1 MLLCWF
7 AASLRVLQTS
17 RLAFD
22 VKRKKR
28 ENRNQG
34 RKERKKTYN
43 PREGW
48 EDEPREGWEDGTP
61 PTIVGGGLPG
71 LRGFSV
77 ATIVIGK
84 AFRVILIDGARL
96 ASSE

>member
-1 MLLCWF
+1 MVGMDTWTLCLRGCPPGV
-7 AASLRVLQTS
+7 SSVLRPLESRVHLRVQWE
-17 RLAFD
+17 LARSLAVSEEISD
-22 VKRKKR
+22 S
-28 ENRNQG
+28 
-34 RKERKKTYN
+34 
-43 PREGW
+43 
-48 EDEPREGWEDGTP
+48 D
-61 PTIVGGGLPG
+61 IVGGGLPG